1 MPSLCF
7 SFLLENKQSPS
18 PPKENKNDFISLA
31 VRFRGG
37 RAHFHS
43 GSQRSAAND
52 RSYLFC
58 YFIYLFCVWRVRRE
72 RERERKRKE
81 DFWYFLSILE
91 KETRALMVPT
101 ENAIHPRGLCRRHLT
116 PPPPI
121 SIHICTRLRW
131 RKSFVNKSVT
141 LVAELFLVWRRATT
155 RTRQSTVDRAD
166 ISGQG
171 R

>member
-1 MPSLCF
+1 
-7 SFLLENKQSPS
+7 
-18 PPKENKNDFISLA
+18 
-31 VRFRGG
+31 
-37 RAHFHS
+37 
-43 GSQRSAAND
+43 
-52 RSYLFC
+52 
-58 YFIYLFCVWRVRRE
+58 
-72 RERERKRKE
+72 
-81 DFWYFLSILE
+81 LE

-171 R
+171 RWRWTALSVVCCCFSLFSPPEAAIPVASLEHTDITAKRWSLSSTFRITDLFSFFFFFFFRWVCWGTCGRVEDS

>member
-1 MPSLCF
+1 
-7 SFLLENKQSPS
+7 
-18 PPKENKNDFISLA
+18 
-31 VRFRGG
+31 
-37 RAHFHS
+37 
-43 GSQRSAAND
+43 
-52 RSYLFC
+52 LFC